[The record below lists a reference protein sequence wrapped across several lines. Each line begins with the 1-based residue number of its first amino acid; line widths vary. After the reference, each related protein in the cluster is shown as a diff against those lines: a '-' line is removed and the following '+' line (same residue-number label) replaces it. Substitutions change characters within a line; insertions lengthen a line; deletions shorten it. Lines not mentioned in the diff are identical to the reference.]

1 VFFARAFEFVHDDR
15 HHAERRQ
22 RFGHVQDVCG
32 GKSDGSSAFVSM
44 NDGAREGMPAAED
57 PAHFFE
63 MSSSDLVANAR
74 RGPCSRVIPDEGMRA
89 CFEAEIVSEARE
101 FVEVS
106 GAICAEAKVFPDDH
120 DAGAQGNQDILREF
134 TGALRG
140 KRAVERNDD
149 DVASR
154 HRLFAE
160 ANFSGEWREHWR
172 GLSPEN
178 FCWMRVEGEDDGFES
193 SSVGEIGSLLE
204 YGAMSAMHSVEVAD
218 GDESARF
225 FLFVHES
232 IHSAYVINTAAKRKA
247 CGWPNAFETIVP

>member
-1 VFFARAFEFVHDDR
+1 MYFEARGSCGRIDGGTKAQIGDACSDPNVAFFAGSFEFVHDDG

-22 RFGHVQDVCG
+22 SFGHVQDVCG
-32 GKSDGSSAFVSM
+32 GKSDGSSAFVTM

-63 MSSSDLVANAR
+63 MSLSDLVSNAR
-74 RGPCSRVIPDEGMRA
+74 RGPCSRVITDEGMRA

-106 GAICAEAKVFPDDH
+106 SAIGSEAKVFPDDH
-120 DAGAQGNQDILREF
+120 DASAQRNKNILREF
-134 TGALRG
+134 TGVLRS
-140 KRAVERNDD
+140 KLAVEGNDD

-160 ANFSGEWREHWR
+160 TNFSREWREHGR

-178 FCWMRVEGEDDGFES
+178 FCWMRIEGEDDGFES

-204 YGAMSAMHSVEVAD
+204 YGAMSAMYSVEVAD

-225 FLFVHES
+225 F
-232 IHSAYVINTAAKRKA
+232 
-247 CGWPNAFETIVP
+247 